1 MALLSKGNIFAVVEE
16 VTFNTAPSFVDT
28 DVQEVTSDT
37 NLAPNVDSIERKV
50 ILDSFVGQPSIA
62 IKETGSGTMAYELI
76 PSNTGTALPFA
87 TILKAAMGRY
97 EVAGT
102 DTGAFI
108 GFSDAGSTPADMI
121 FAAESAD
128 EGTADLW
135 TLSRPADAKFSLAIQ
150 QFVGGSGDDV
160 ITYAGVV
167 PASTTFNFPVA
178 DICSV
183 VFEVGASSFLTS
195 TGETPLVGTTLTSA
209 PYVGKNA
216 TFTVGGTS
224 YCAKDISITIP
235 NTVVD
240 YDGLCSSGIMDKIIT
255 GKAVTGSFKMTFE
268 DFTELD
274 KLKDNTDGTL
284 YLRLGNGANEFAI
297 YLPKIRYSAVN
308 IADADGLIENTVEFS
323 AFPDNVNGEVIL
335 VANT

>member
-1 MALLSKGNIFAVVEE
+1 MALLSKGNIFAIVEE
-16 VTFNTAPSFVDT
+16 VTFNTAPAFVDT
-28 DVQEVTSDT
+28 DTQEVTSDT

-50 ILDSFVGQPSIA
+50 ILDSFVGQPSVA

-76 PSNTGTALPFA
+76 PDNTGTDLPFGL
-87 TILKAAMGRY
+87 ILKAAMGRY
-97 EVAGT
+97 EAAGA

-108 GFSDAGSTPADMI
+108 GFSDAGTTPAEMI
-121 FAAESAD
+121 FKAEAAD
-128 EGTADLW
+128 TGTSDLW
-135 TLSRPADAKFSLAIQ
+135 TLSRPADTKFSLAIQ

-178 DICSV
+178 DICSA
-183 VFEVGASSFLTS
+183 VFEVGASSFVTS
-195 TGETPLVGTTLTSA
+195 TGETPLVSTALTSA

-216 TFTVGGTS
+216 TFVVGGTP
-224 YCAKDISITIP
+224 YCAKDVSVTIP
-235 NTVVD
+235 NTIVD
-240 YDGLCSSGIMDKIIT
+240 YDGLCSTGIMDKIIT

-268 DFTELD
+268 DFSELD
-274 KLKDNTDGTL
+274 KLKNNTDGTL
-284 YLRLGNGANEFAI
+284 YLRLGNGSNEFAI

-308 IADADGLIENTVEFS
+308 IADADGLIENTVEF
-323 AFPDNVNGEVIL
+323 AAYPDDTSGEVIL